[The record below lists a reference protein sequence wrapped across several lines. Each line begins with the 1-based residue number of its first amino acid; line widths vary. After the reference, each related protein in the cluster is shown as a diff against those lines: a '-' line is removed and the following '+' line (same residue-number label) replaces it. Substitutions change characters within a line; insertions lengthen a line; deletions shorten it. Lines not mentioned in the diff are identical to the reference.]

1 MSSGIPEPGGER
13 RVSAR
18 LRARIKRRYRDEA
31 IFRMAGLMAIGI
43 ALAMLVL
50 LLGSVVLTGWRAFQ
64 IHTVRLE
71 LTLDPQR
78 VDPDGDGSYDS
89 LRRGD
94 YAGVVKAALFERFP
108 DVSGRSARRS
118 LSGLVS
124 RGAAY
129 DLQDAVLADPSLVG
143 RTMAVEMPLSDDA
156 ALYLKGYV
164 DRDSD
169 PALRRVDDLQIGWI
183 DALKASGDI
192 RARFNGHFLT
202 GGDSREPELAGVGG
216 ALKGSLYTILVT
228 LLLSFPVGVAAA
240 IYLEEFAPRGRLT
253 DFLEVNINNLAA
265 VPSIVYGLLGLAV
278 FLGFFGF
285 TRSAPVVGGMVLSL
299 MTLPTIIIATRA
311 ALLAVSPSLRQAAM
325 GVGASPMQVVFHHVV
340 PVAMPGILT
349 GTIIGMARA
358 LGETAP
364 LLMIGMVA
372 FVADVPGSWT
382 DPSTVLPVQ
391 IYLWSDA
398 PERAFAEKTAGAIIV
413 LLAFLFCMNGL
424 AVWLRRRFERPVA

>member
-1 MSSGIPEPGGER
+1 MTRSNVDTAR
-13 RVSAR
+13 AMRV
-18 LRARIKRRYRDEA
+18 RARIKRRYRNEA
-31 IFRMAGLMAIGI
+31 LFKSAGVVAIAI
-43 ALAMLVL
+43 ALGMLVL
-50 LLGSVVLTGWRAFQ
+50 LLGSVGMQGWRAFQ
-64 IHTVRLE
+64 LHDLTLE
-71 LTLDPQR
+71 LELDPEK
-78 VDPDGDGSYDS
+78 VDPAGDGSAES
-89 LRRGD
+89 LRSGD
-94 YAGVVKAALFERFP
+94 YAGVVKSALYARFP
-108 DVSGRSARRS
+108 DVSGRSAKRA
-118 LSGLVS
+118 LGGIVS

-129 DLQDAVLADPSLVG
+129 DLQDAVRADPSLVG
-143 RTMAVEMPLSDDA
+143 QRIVFEMPLSDDA
-156 ALYLKGYV
+156 ALYLKGQV
-164 DRDSD
+164 DEEDD
-169 PALRRVDDLQIGWI
+169 PSLRRIDDKQIGWL
-183 DALKASGDI
+183 DALRDAGEI
-192 RARFNGHFLT
+192 RARFNWHFLT

-228 LLLSFPVGVAAA
+228 LLLSFPIGVAAA
-240 IYLEEFAPRGRLT
+240 IYLEEFAPRSRLT
-253 DFLEVNINNLAA
+253 DFIEVNINNLAA

-311 ALLAVSPSLRQAAM
+311 SLLAVAPSLRQAAM

-340 PVAMPGILT
+340 PVALPGILT

-391 IYLWSDA
+391 IFLWSDA
-398 PERAFAEKTAGAIIV
+398 PERAFAEKTAGAILV
-413 LLAFLFCMNGL
+413 LLVFLFCMNGV